1 MPKKESSHRGF
12 NSKFM
17 TALIS
22 MPIALL
28 AGCSATQPTKLTPS
42 ANTNVSIAAAS
53 TANDAVSI
61 YDVAIK
67 SLSLVSQTGATVP
80 IIGTPVQAEFT
91 HLNGP
96 VEPIAVSQV
105 PQGVYSSA
113 QITVG
118 DFSILCVGLGIE
130 GGVQGQGSSG
140 NGQPAN
146 VTITMPKPIT
156 VTGSNMT
163 ITLNMVLSQF
173 VSNSSCSVGSM
184 PTTEQFEIYA
194 GSGAGS
200 GITQPVDVSP
210 QKLKAL
216 QGVIAS
222 LNADG
227 TMLTVDSLE
236 GLPSV
241 VAPVPAWNVET
252 NANTV
257 FEGIAAASAL
267 DTGLPVEFDATIQ
280 PDGSLM
286 ASRIAVYDTSAT
298 NLSLW
303 SGPLLSV
310 PSSAQPILALGRQ
323 AAGPIYGQQ
332 FAQLDASQAKFQVSG
347 QFGNLASLPFATAF
361 NASNMVPGQNV
372 DMTFHQASYL
382 AGKNV
387 PMVST
392 MTLVSQTINGQ
403 ITAIGKSGAFTTY
416 TVWLGTNDLFANLA
430 FQPGQNNLLTNPR
443 VVTVYADDNT
453 QMLNSLPLGVNSFMR
468 FNGLVFN
475 DAGSLRMDCG
485 QINDGV
491 AE

>member
-1 MPKKESSHRGF
+1 MPKKEDSLRGF
-12 NSKFM
+12 NPAFL
-17 TALIS
+17 TAFIF

-42 ANTNVSIAAAS
+42 ANTNVSIEAAS

-61 YDVAIK
+61 YDVAIE

-80 IIGTPVQAEFT
+80 IISTPVQAEFT

-96 VEPIAVSQV
+96 VEPIAISQV

-113 QITVG
+113 KITMG

-130 GGVQGQGSSG
+130 GGVQGQGASG
-140 NGQPAN
+140 TAQPAN
-146 VTITMPKPIT
+146 VMIIMPKPIT

-163 ITLNMVLSQF
+163 LTLNMVLSQF
-173 VSNSSCSVGSM
+173 VSTSACSVGSM
-184 PTTEQFEIYA
+184 PTTQQFEIYA
-194 GSGAGS
+194 DS

-210 QKLKAL
+210 QKLGAL

-227 TMLTVDSLE
+227 TKVTVDSVE
-236 GLPSV
+236 GLPGG
-241 VAPVPAWNVET
+241 VAPVPAWMVET

-257 FEGIAAASAL
+257 FQGIAGPSAL

-286 ASRIAVYDTSAT
+286 ASRIAVYDTSAS

-332 FAQLDASQAKFQVSG
+332 MAQLDASQAKFQVSG
-347 QFGNLASLPFATAF
+347 QFGNLASLPFAAAF
-361 NASNMVPGQNV
+361 NASNMVPGQDV

-382 AGKNV
+382 AGNNIPV
-387 PMVST
+387 VST

-403 ITAIGKSGAFTTY
+403 ITAIGASGPFTTY

-453 QMLNSLPLGVNSFMR
+453 QMLNSLPLAVDSFMR

-475 DAGSLRMDCG
+475 DTGSLRMDCG

>member
-1 MPKKESSHRGF
+1 MPKNESSIRSF
-12 NSKFM
+12 NPAFLAASV
-17 TALIS
+17 S

-28 AGCSATQPTKLTPS
+28 AGCGGTQAAKLMPTQ
-42 ANTNVSIAAAS
+42 NTSVSVAAAS

-61 YDVAIK
+61 YDIAIT
-67 SLSLVSQTGATVP
+67 SLSLVSQSGASVP
-80 IIGTPVQAEFT
+80 VITTPVQAEFT
-91 HLNGP
+91 HLNGS
-96 VEPIAVSQV
+96 VEPIAVSPV
-105 PQGVYSSA
+105 PQGVYTSA
-113 QITVG
+113 KITLG
-118 DFSILCVGLGIE
+118 DFSILCAGLGIQ
-130 GGVQGQGSSG
+130 GGVQGQGTSG
-140 NGQPAN
+140 DGQLGT

-163 ITLNMVLSQF
+163 ITLNLVLSQF
-173 VSNSSCSVGSM
+173 VSTSACSVGSM
-184 PTTEQFEIYA
+184 PTNQQFEIYA
-194 GSGAGS
+194 DG
-200 GITQPVDVSP
+200 GITQPVDASP
-210 QKLKAL
+210 QTLTAL

-227 TMLTVDSLE
+227 TGLKVDSIE
-236 GLPSV
+236 GLPSS
-241 VAPVPAWNVET
+241 VAAVPVWTVET

-257 FEGIAAASAL
+257 FQGVAGASAL
-267 DTGLPVEFDATIQ
+267 NTGLPVELDAVIQ

-286 ASRIAVYDTSAT
+286 ASRIAVYDPSAN

-310 PSSAQPILALGRQ
+310 PTQGPILALGRQ

-332 FAQLDASQAKFQVSG
+332 FAQLDTSKAKFQVSG
-347 QFGNLASLPFATAF
+347 QFGNLASLPFAATF
-361 NASNMVPGQNV
+361 SASNMVPGQDV
-372 DMTFHQASYL
+372 DMTFHQASYPT
-382 AGKNV
+382 GNNV
-387 PMVST
+387 PAVST

-403 ITAIGKSGAFTTY
+403 ITAIGKSGSFTTY
-416 TVWLGTNDLFANLA
+416 TVWLATNDLFASLA

-475 DAGSLRMDCG
+475 DGGSLRMDCG

>member
-1 MPKKESSHRGF
+1 MPKKDDALRSSNPAF
-12 NSKFM
+12 LAAF
-17 TALIS
+17 IS

-28 AGCSATQPTKLTPS
+28 AGCSGTAATKVAPG
-42 ANTNVSIAAAS
+42 ANTSVSIAAAS
-53 TANDAVSI
+53 TANDAVSF
-61 YDVAIK
+61 YDIAIK

-80 IIGTPVQAEFT
+80 IVSTPVQAEFT

-96 VEPIAVSQV
+96 VEPIVASQV
-105 PQGVYSSA
+105 PQGVYTSA
-113 QITVG
+113 KITLG
-118 DFSILCVGLGIE
+118 DYSIFCAGLGIQ
-130 GGVQGQGSSG
+130 GGVQGQGASG
-140 NGQPAN
+140 IAQPAN
-146 VTITMPKPIT
+146 VTIAMPKPIT

-163 ITLNMVLSQF
+163 VTLNLVLSQF
-173 VSNSSCSVGSM
+173 VSTSSCLVGSM
-184 PTTEQFEIYA
+184 PTNQQFEIYA
-194 GSGAGS
+194 DS
-200 GITQPVDVSP
+200 GIMQPVDVSP
-210 QKLKAL
+210 QKFSAL
-216 QGVIAS
+216 LGVIAS

-227 TMLTVDSLE
+227 TGLTIDSVE
-236 GLPSV
+236 GLPGS
-241 VAPVPAWNVET
+241 VAPVPAWTVES

-257 FEGIAAASAL
+257 FQGVAGASAL
-267 DTGLPVEFDATIQ
+267 DTGLPVELDATIQ

-286 ASRIAVYDTSAT
+286 ASRIAVYDTSAS

-332 FAQLDASQAKFQVSG
+332 FAQFDASQAKFQLSG
-347 QFGNLASLPFATAF
+347 QFGNLATLPFSAAF
-361 NASNMVPGQNV
+361 NASNMVPGQ
-372 DMTFHQASYL
+372 DIDITFHQESYP
-382 AGKNV
+382 AGSNV
-387 PMVST
+387 PVVST

-403 ITAIGKSGAFTTY
+403 VTAIGKSGAFTTY

-430 FQPGQNNLLTNPR
+430 FQPGQNNLLTSPR
-443 VVTVYADDNT
+443 VVTVYADENT

-475 DAGSLRMDCG
+475 DTGSLRMDCD